1 MLQCTIRTGSRN
13 HRLTSM
19 QPTDPQPAA
28 PRLCIVVPCFNEA
41 EVIALLHARLLAA
54 LSTVAADSSILY
66 VDDGSTDGTAQ
77 ALLALA
83 AGDPRVGALLL
94 SRNFGKEAA
103 LTAGLD
109 HAEGDAVVVLDA
121 DLQDPPELIGTF
133 WLHFLDGH
141 DVVYGVRRSR
151 AGESWLKRATASGFY
166 RTIGRLS
173 RTPVPAD
180 TGDFRL
186 MSRRA
191 LDALKTL
198 RERHRFMKGLFG
210 WVGFRQLG
218 VPYDRA
224 PRAAGSTKWNYWKL
238 WNFALEGITSFSAA
252 PLKLATYVGVFTAVA
267 AFGFGCWII
276 LKTLLWGDPVAGYP
290 SLMAVV
296 LFLGGVQLIA
306 LGMIGEYL
314 GRLYE
319 ESKQRPLYLIER
331 AVAPRGAGVA
341 DATPPAVRA
350 DEPHALP
357 ID

>member
-1 MLQCTIRTGSRN
+1 
-13 HRLTSM
+13 M
-19 QPTDPQPAA
+19 QPTEPTLRR
-28 PRLCIVVPCFNEA
+28 PRLTAVVPCFNEA
-41 EVIALLHARLLAA
+41 EVLAQLHARLSAALAA
-54 LSTVAADSSILY
+54 IDADTRILY
-66 VDDGSTDGTAQ
+66 VDDGSSDGTTAQ
-77 ALLALA
+77 LLALA
-83 AGDPRVGALLL
+83 AAEPRVGVIVL

-109 HAEGDAVVVLDA
+109 HAGGDAVVILDA

-133 WLHFLDGH
+133 WAHYLEGH

-151 AGESWLKRATASGFY
+151 QGEGWLKRATASAFY

-186 MSRRA
+186 LSRRA
-191 LDALKTL
+191 LDALASL

-210 WVGFRQLG
+210 WVGYRQLG

-224 PRAAGSTKWNYWKL
+224 PRAAGSTKWNWWKL

-252 PLKLATYVGVFTAVA
+252 PLKLATYVGLLTALA
-267 AFGFGCWII
+267 AFGYGCWIV

-306 LGMIGEYL
+306 LGLIGEYL

-319 ESKQRPLYLIER
+319 ESKQRPLYLLER
-331 AVAPRGAGVA
+331 VLDPRAAGAVETAM
-341 DATPPAVRA
+341 PPAITPGPR
-350 DEPHALP
+350 ALP

>member
-1 MLQCTIRTGSRN
+1 MSALPV
-13 HRLTSM
+13 LT
-19 QPTDPQPAA
+19 A
-28 PRLCIVVPCFNEA
+28 VVPCFNEA
-41 EVIALLHARLLAA
+41 AVLPLLHARLRAA
-54 LSTVAADSSILY
+54 LDAVAADTRILY
-66 VDDGSTDGTAQ
+66 VDDGSTDGTAGL
-77 ALLALA
+77 LLALA
-83 AGDPRVGALLL
+83 AEDARVGALLL

-121 DLQDPPELIGTF
+121 DLQDPPELISTF
-133 WLHFLDGH
+133 WAHFLEGH

-151 AGESWLKRATASGFY
+151 AGESWLKRATASAFY

-191 LDALKTL
+191 VDALKTL

-218 VPYDRA
+218 VPYDRE

-252 PLKLATYVGVFTAVA
+252 PLKIATYVGVLTALA
-267 AFGFGCWII
+267 AFGFGCWIV

-290 SLMAVV
+290 SLMTVV

-319 ESKQRPLYLIER
+319 ESKQRPLYLVDR
-331 AVAPRGAGVA
+331 AVVARGAVGGA
-341 DATPPAVRA
+341 ATIQAGKARDLPAA
-350 DEPHALP
+350 
-357 ID
+357 

>member
-1 MLQCTIRTGSRN
+1 MLRRNIASLSRTCRISVMSAPPI
-13 HRLTSM
+13 LT
-19 QPTDPQPAA
+19 A
-28 PRLCIVVPCFNEA
+28 VVPCFNEA
-41 EVIALLHARLLAA
+41 AVLPLLHARLRAA
-54 LSTVAADSSILY
+54 LDAIAADACILY
-66 VDDGSTDGTAQ
+66 VDDGSSDGTAD

-83 AGDPRVGALLL
+83 VADPRVGAILL

-109 HAEGDAVVVLDA
+109 HADGDAVVVLDA
-121 DLQDPPELIGTF
+121 DLQDPPELIATF
-133 WLHFLDGH
+133 WAKFLEGH

-151 AGESWLKRATASGFY
+151 SGESWLKRATASAFY

-191 LDALKTL
+191 VDALKSL

-218 VPYDRA
+218 VSYDRE
-224 PRAAGSTKWNYWKL
+224 PRAAGSTKWNYWRL

-252 PLKLATYVGVFTAVA
+252 PLKLATYVGVLTALA
-267 AFGFGCWII
+267 AFGFGCWIV

-290 SLMAVV
+290 SLMTVV
-296 LFLGGVQLIA
+296 LFLGGIQLIA

-319 ESKQRPLYLIER
+319 ESKQRPLYLIDR
-331 AVAPRGAGVA
+331 ALAPRGTSVA
-341 DATPPAVRA
+341 DATTPAVRA
-350 DEPHALP
+350 DGPRALP